1 MNTLSFDTAITIMRN
16 GGVGI
21 IPTDTLYGVVASA
34 FSKEAVER
42 VYAVRGRS
50 EHKPCIVLLPNE
62 DALALF
68 GIVLTEKMRAVVKHY
83 WPGAVSI
90 VMPCDNEHFAY
101 LHRGTKTLAFRVP
114 DPRHADL
121 VSFLKKTGPIIA
133 PSANIQGKPPA
144 TTIPHAYEYFLDT
157 VDFYVD
163 GGVLTGE
170 PSTIVSVCGNEVQLV
185 RQGVV
190 PFTKTELKQK

>member
-1 MNTLSFDTAITIMRN
+1 MNTLSFDTAIEIMCN
-16 GGVGI
+16 GGVGV
-21 IPTDTLYGVVASA
+21 IPTDTLYGIVANA

-50 EHKPCIVLLPNE
+50 EHKPCIVLLPNK
-62 DALALF
+62 DALTLF
-68 GIVLTEKMRAVVKHY
+68 GIALTDKMHTVVKQY
-83 WPGAVSI
+83 WHGAASI
-90 VMPCDNEHFAY
+90 VLPCDNEHFAY
-101 LHRGTKTLAFRVP
+101 LHRGTKTLAFRIP
-114 DPRHADL
+114 DPIPADL
-121 VSFLKKTGPIIA
+121 VSFLEKTGPNIA
-133 PSANIQGKPPA
+133 PSANMQGKPPA
-144 TTIPHAYEYFLDT
+144 TTISDAYGYFLDT